1 MKQTTL
7 LILAIG
13 THFAAL
19 AQQSTSAVWMQ
30 RNQLFGTAR
39 YNGSAGALAALGG
52 DGTSGLENPALMNS
66 TKFGG
71 MEFTGHFRS
80 DQSSLTNQ
88 GSGLGQAYLATSWR
102 LNSTT
107 RMSLG
112 FALQQD
118 AWFPNY
124 WIQSDPDPQT
134 SAVARWITESNGL
147 SPAQLLAQ
155 GKFDAYVAYMGY
167 LTEVGSGN
175 AYTAFA
181 DGLPSY
187 RQTRFVR
194 EYRSTS
200 WSIPLAIK
208 TTKFSLGVRIERR
221 DGRAQERLS
230 LSESGFNPAGVTA
243 AYTKTVVDSSRWG
256 QWTLRLGAAVQ
267 ATPSLRLS
275 AALQPAGTAQVQWNY
290 RSRVT
295 PVATNPESNLT
306 PFELYDE
313 QEFWYQM
320 PIQLQ
325 FGAAQTFGTRGVVS
339 AVWVHT
345 GAVDALI
352 SKPLEY
358 YDLGREM
365 ARELRAH
372 QQFRVGGEYRLT
384 EAWTARGGLQWAQSG
399 TEFSDH
405 SAYRMLGLGGGY
417 QERDWGFD
425 LAYQFVARS
434 GSINEPASGEN
445 WALNT
450 SHQRLSATYRV
461 RF

>member
-1 MKQTTL
+1 MHKTTL
-7 LILAIG
+7 LALAIG
-13 THFAAL
+13 TQLTAW

-30 RNQLFGTAR
+30 RSQLFGTAR

-80 DQSSLTNQ
+80 DQTSLTSQ
-88 GSGLGQAYLATSWR
+88 GTGLGQAYLATSWR
-102 LNSTT
+102 LSSKA

-112 FALQQD
+112 FAFQQD
-118 AWFPNY
+118 AWYPNF
-124 WIQSDPDPQT
+124 WIQSDQNPQN
-134 SAVARWITESNGL
+134 SAVSKWVTESNGL

-155 GKFDAYVAYMGY
+155 GKYDAYVAYMGY

-175 AYTAFA
+175 SYTAYA
-181 DGLPSY
+181 DGLPTY

-194 EYRSTS
+194 EYRNTS
-200 WSIPLAIK
+200 WSIPVAIK
-208 TTKFSLGVRIERR
+208 TDKFSIGLRIERR

-230 LSESGFNPAGVTA
+230 MTESGFNPAGVTA
-243 AYTKTVVDSSRWG
+243 AYTKNVVDSSRWG

-275 AALQPAGTAQVQWNY
+275 AAVQPAGSALVQWDY
-290 RSRVT
+290 RNRVS
-295 PVATNPESNLT
+295 PVATNPETNLT
-306 PFELYDE
+306 PFELYDD
-313 QEFWYQM
+313 QEFRYQM
-320 PIQLQ
+320 PVQLQ
-325 FGAAQTFGTRGVVS
+325 LGAAQTFGTRGAVS
-339 AVWVHT
+339 AVWVYT
-345 GAVDALI
+345 GNVDALI
-352 SKPLEY
+352 SKPLDY

-365 ARELRAH
+365 AAELRAH
-372 QQFRVGGEYRLT
+372 HQVRLGGEYRLT
-384 EAWTARGGLQWAQSG
+384 EAWTARGGVQLAQSG

-405 SAYRMLGLGGGY
+405 SAYQMLALGCGY

-425 LAYQFVARS
+425 VTYQYVARS
-434 GSINEPASGEN
+434 GSIKEPASDQN
-445 WALNT
+445 WDLRS